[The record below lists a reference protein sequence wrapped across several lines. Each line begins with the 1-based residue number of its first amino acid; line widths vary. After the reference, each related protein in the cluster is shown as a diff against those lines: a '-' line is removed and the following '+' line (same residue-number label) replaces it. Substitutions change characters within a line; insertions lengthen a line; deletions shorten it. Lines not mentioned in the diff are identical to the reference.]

1 MGKPR
6 FHWFNPLGFD
16 NREQYTPPGQGRLV
30 TPQYRIDA
38 ARAAERLGYE
48 ALLCMVG
55 AYCNDPWLAATHL
68 MPQTERIKAIVA
80 VRPGYTHP
88 TVIAHQAASF
98 QELSNG
104 RLWLNIVSTSHESEL
119 RAYGDML
126 DKPARY
132 HRSHEFMAILNR
144 CWQGETFDFTGEF
157 YAVEGAGL
165 AKPLGERPRIFSGG
179 SSDDGIELAA
189 RWSDVHLSYG
199 ETPPQIRETVEKVG
213 EKAARYGRKL
223 EFGIK
228 INVIARRTSEEAWAE
243 AERLLANVPDEVI
256 ARQQQAMGAR
266 VSTGQARVQSLNP
279 GHKHDP
285 AALRPYP
292 NVWSGSGLTGGGGG
306 STTLVGSFEEVAER
320 IEEYVSVGVEHML
333 LSGHPLL
340 ESAYEVAEG
349 LFPLFRD
356 RGDVGVEAE
365 EEAPALK
372 AASTI

>member
-1 MGKPR
+1 MAKAR

-16 NREQYTPPGQGRLV
+16 NHEQYTPPGQGRPV
-30 TPQYRIDA
+30 TPQYRVDA

-48 ALLCMVG
+48 SLLCMVG
-55 AYCNDPWLAATHL
+55 AYCNDPWLAATYL

-80 VRPGYTHP
+80 VRPAYTHP

-98 QELSNG
+98 QELSDG
-104 RLWLNIVSTSHESEL
+104 RLWLNIVSTSHETEL
-119 RAYGDML
+119 RAYGDTL

-132 HRSHEFMAILNR
+132 RRSHEFMHILNR
-144 CWQGETFDFTGEF
+144 CWEGEKFDFKGEF

-165 AKPLGERPRIFSGG
+165 ARPLAVRPKIFSGG
-179 SSDDGIELAA
+179 SSDDGIALAA

-199 ETPPQIRETVEKVG
+199 ETPPLIRETVEKVS
-213 EKAARYGRKL
+213 EKAAHHGRRL

-228 INVIARRTSEEAWAE
+228 INVIARRTSEAAWAE
-243 AERLLANVPDEVI
+243 AERLLANVPDAVI
-256 ARQQQAMGAR
+256 ERQQKIIGAR
-266 VSTGQARVQSLNP
+266 VSTGQARVQALNP
-279 GHKHDP
+279 GHKHDL

-292 NVWSGSGLTGGGGG
+292 NIWSGSGLTGGGGG

-320 IEEYVSVGVEHML
+320 IEEYVSTGVEHML
-333 LSGHPLL
+333 LSAHPLL
-340 ESAYEVAEG
+340 EGAYEVAEG

-356 RGDVGVEAE
+356 RIEIG

>member
-1 MGKPR
+1 MAKPH

-16 NREQYTPPGQGRLV
+16 NRDIYTPPGNGRPV
-30 TPQYRIDA
+30 TPPYRVDV
-38 ARAAERLGYE
+38 ARAAEHLGYE

-55 AYCNDPWLAATHL
+55 GYCNDPWLAATYL
-68 MPQTERIKAIVA
+68 MPQTEKIKAIVA

-126 DKPARY
+126 DKAARY
-132 HRSHEFMAILNR
+132 RRSHEFMHILNH
-144 CWQGETFDFTGEF
+144 CWKGEKFAFQGEF
-157 YAVEGAGL
+157 YHVDGAGL
-165 AKPLGERPRIFSGG
+165 PRPLAVRPKIFSGG
-179 SSDDGIELAA
+179 SSEEGIELAA

-213 EKAARYGRKL
+213 ERAARHGRKL

-243 AERLLANVPDEVI
+243 AERQLANIPDEVI
-256 ARQQQAMGAR
+256 AQQQQTISTR
-266 VSTGQARVQSLNP
+266 VSTGQARVQALNP

-285 AALRPYP
+285 AALVPYP
-292 NVWSGSGLTGGGGG
+292 NIWSGSGLTGGGGG

-320 IEEYVSVGVEHML
+320 IDEYVSVGVEHML

-340 ESAYEVAEG
+340 EGAYEVAEG
-349 LFPLFRD
+349 LFPLFRERSELRED
-356 RGDVGVEAE
+356 FST
-365 EEAPALK
+365 LK
-372 AASTI
+372 AASAI

>member
-1 MGKPR
+1 MAKPR

-16 NREQYTPPGQGRLV
+16 NRDLYTPPGQGRPV
-30 TPQYRIDA
+30 TPQYRVDA

-55 AYCNDPWLAATHL
+55 SYCADPWLAATYL
-68 MPQTERIKAIVA
+68 LPQTEKINTIVA

-88 TVIAHQAASF
+88 AVIAHQTASF
-98 QELSNG
+98 QDLSNG
-104 RLWLNIVSTSHESEL
+104 RLWLNIVSTSHENEL

-132 HRSHEFMAILNR
+132 RRSHEFMQILNQ
-144 CWQGETFDFTGEF
+144 CWQGETFDFHGEF
-157 YAVEGAGL
+157 YQVEGAGL
-165 AKPLGERPRIFSGG
+165 PRRLCVRPRIFSGG

-199 ETPPQIRETVEKVG
+199 ETPPQIRDTVEKAG
-213 EKAARYGRKL
+213 ERAARHGRKL

-243 AERLLANVPDEVI
+243 AERQLANVPDDVI
-256 ARQQQAMGAR
+256 ARQQQIIGTR
-266 VSTGQARVQSLNP
+266 GSTGQARVQALNP
-279 GHKHDP
+279 GHKHDL

-292 NVWSGSGLTGGGGG
+292 NIWSGSGLTGGGGG

-320 IEEYVSVGVEHML
+320 IEEYVSIGVEHML

-340 ESAYEVAEG
+340 EGAYEVAEG
-349 LFPLFRD
+349 LFPLFRGRAD
-356 RGDVGVEAE
+356 IS